1 MDLYRRSSL
10 LLFFF
15 RSIFSL
21 SMLQCPI
28 TYEYHWYYEYFFFF
42 FYKFLRFQRYILDSY
57 TSWRIIISYLLLYP
71 RRKCASNIGRFAIQ
85 IQHTHSLRYPISFS
99 WTTKGPTSARSF
111 FSLTFSISPPLT
123 PFAGDTVSNLAC
135 SSRTLLRS
143 SIPARL
149 PRFLSYPFSLIWK
162 KANSCGRERRRGM

>member
-1 MDLYRRSSL
+1 MDLYRRSSLL

-42 FYKFLRFQRYILDSY
+42 FFHKFLRFQRYILDSY

-99 WTTKGPTSARSF
+99 WSTKGPTSARSF
-111 FSLTFSISPPLT
+111 FSLTFSISPPAYVVRGWHRFQPRLLVANSS
-123 PFAGDTVSNLAC
+123 PIVDTRA
-135 SSRTLLRS
+135 SSSLS
-143 SIPARL
+143 
-149 PRFLSYPFSLIWK
+149 FLSVLVNLEES
-162 KANSCGRERRRGM
+162 E